1 MTRAQLH
8 RLLHPMFRIVETDEA
23 VRLEVSKF
31 GLILTFSLP
40 ILLGYGPLIGILYVM
55 RDRIPPEFFPLG
67 CIAGLVPV
75 LFLAY
80 VVVRL
85 WKQREC
91 LSFEKA
97 TREVRLPQWNAPVP
111 LHRVRSLRVVT
122 RAKNLP
128 EESTTTTELTLEVA
142 NESGAVKSH
151 FVAGDIRSRLRRA
164 ADELAARTG
173 MNIDFSEA
181 G

>member
-8 RLLHPMFRIVETDEA
+8 RLLHPMFRIAETDEV
-23 VRLEVSKF
+23 VRLEVSRF
-31 GLILTFSLP
+31 SLILTFTLP
-40 ILLGYGPLIGILYVM
+40 ILLGYGPLIGILFVM

-67 CIAGLVPV
+67 WIAGLVPA

-80 VVVRL
+80 VVSLL

-91 LSFEKA
+91 LAFQKA

-111 LHRVRSLRVVT
+111 LHRVRSLRVIT
-122 RAKNLP
+122 HAKNLP
-128 EESTTTTELTLEVA
+128 EKSIPTTELTLEVA
-142 NESGAVKSH
+142 NETGAVESH
-151 FVAGDIRSRLRRA
+151 FVAGDIHSRLRRA
-164 ADELAARTG
+164 GDELAARTG